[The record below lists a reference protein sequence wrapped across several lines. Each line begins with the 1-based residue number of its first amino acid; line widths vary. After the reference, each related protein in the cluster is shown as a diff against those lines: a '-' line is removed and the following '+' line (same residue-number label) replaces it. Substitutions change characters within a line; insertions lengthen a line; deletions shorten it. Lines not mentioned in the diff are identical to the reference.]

1 MSSTYHYRYIFVIGI
16 STENKPT
23 LALDYVFIYAMGF
36 PQENTLVVSLV
47 LHYLPVSMYII
58 IYTVTDEV

>member
-36 PQENTLVVSLV
+36 PQENTLLSV
-47 LHYLPVSMYII
+47 
-58 IYTVTDEV
+58 